1 MIRVLEQILE
11 HPTIYSQWQAPFVE
25 RKFAPVERRIK
36 HANIRRVLDVGCG
49 PGTNARR
56 FDAAAY
62 VGIDINESYL
72 AVARSKYS
80 GRFIQADLATADLSQ
95 LGVFDA
101 VLVNS
106 FLHHLPDPAVD
117 RLLGQLVT
125 LLEPRGRVHVLELV
139 RPDRLSLPSIMATLD
154 RGRYAR
160 TLRAW
165 KTLFERHFD
174 SVVIEPYT
182 FGLGL
187 WAMVYFQGMTKHA
200 SLNRHSSL

>member
-11 HPTIYSQWQAPFVE
+11 HPTIYSQWQDPFVE
-25 RKFAPVERRIK
+25 RKFAPVERRLTD
-36 HANIRRVLDVGCG
+36 ANIRRVLDVGCG

-56 FDAAAY
+56 FESAAY

-80 GRFIQADLATADLSQ
+80 GQFIQADLATADLSH

-106 FLHHLPDPAVD
+106 FLHHLADPAVD
-117 RLLGQLVT
+117 RLLGQLAM
-125 LLEPRGRVHVLELV
+125 LLEPGGRVHILELV
-139 RPDRLSLPSIMATLD
+139 RPDRLSLPSMMASLD

-160 TLRAW
+160 TLSAW
-165 KTLFERHFD
+165 KALFERHFD
-174 SVVIEPYT
+174 SVVLEPYT

-200 SLNRHSSL
+200 SFNRHSSL